1 MLPVRPCS
9 SLAAASS
16 ARMAGGEPSSATTR
30 YRFPAGGAVAFIAA
44 KAIRFLAR
52 RPGIRHADGITA
64 WLTRPGGR
72 TGQFGRRLGWR
83 GLLAR
88 GAALV
93 MRAATYMA
101 QLKLVMNTLA
111 FTFALEAGEQPAAG
125 GGHRR
130 ARRCDRE
137 NHTP

>member
-1 MLPVRPCS
+1 M
-9 SLAAASS
+9 
-16 ARMAGGEPSSATTR
+16 
-30 YRFPAGGAVAFIAA
+30 
-44 KAIRFLAR
+44 
-52 RPGIRHADGITA
+52 
-64 WLTRPGGR
+64 
-72 TGQFGRRLGWR
+72 GWR